1 MYRFKRGLLPSYFR
15 NIFTRASHIHSHH
28 ISNSSRFSQKGDKR
42 VHTRLAHLTSISCDH
57 FSWPGIGT
65 YFLPCLFTIDKTF
78 VSLCLLDR
86 FVYTFFSQL
95 GLFTFISKRLGT
107 MINA

>member
-1 MYRFKRGLLPSYFR
+1 MLFKGYFYEGERSLFESSFPVGFKMSRGYSSACFMFYETPSW
-15 NIFTRASHIHSHH
+15 
-28 ISNSSRFSQKGDKR
+28 KGW
-42 VHTRLAHLTSISCDH
+42 LAHLTSISCDH